1 MSASLLIRIFY
12 MKKRPIH
19 IRLANR
25 LRELRKIH
33 DFSQEKLAEKA
44 DLHPTFIGKIE
55 RAEINPSLV
64 TLEKIAN
71 AFNLPISGLL
81 IFSDDEKIYSKNL
94 EKLKDSLNKAAEEL
108 KVAKDLVHGSMSKKK
123 KD

>member
-1 MSASLLIRIFY
+1 

-19 IRLANR
+19 IKLANR
-25 LRELRKIH
+25 LRGLRKVH

-64 TLEKIAN
+64 TLEKIAK
-71 AFNLPISGLL
+71 AFNLPVSGLL
-81 IFSDDEKIYSKNL
+81 MFSDDEKIYNKNL
-94 EKLKDSLNKAAEEL
+94 EKLKDSLNKATEEL
-108 KVAKDLVHGSMSKKK
+108 RIAKNLIHGSKSGKKK
-123 KD
+123 N